1 MTGMPYDCYTV
12 RTVYRKNTDI
22 WPACR
27 AEMQNTI
34 VSIQGSVTIRTT
46 NVIKMAVRFITSIEI
61 SIITI
66 SIKSPK
72 SLQPVVPVRR
82 EFGGSSLPRVRL
94 ETGGGEGVLAHVC
107 PHQLSYLQPVD
118 LTDGVHEEPLIH
130 EVFQRVNGYIH
141 THIAG

>member
-1 MTGMPYDCYTV
+1 MV
-12 RTVYRKNTDI
+12 
-22 WPACR
+22 
-27 AEMQNTI
+27 
-34 VSIQGSVTIRTT
+34 VSIQGSISIRTT
-46 NVIKMAVRFITSIEI
+46 NNIKMTVRIESSIAI
-61 SIITI
+61 NKITI

-107 PHQLSYLQPVD
+107 THQLSYLQPVD
-118 LTDGVHEEPLIH
+118 LTDGVHEEPLVH